1 MDKRILVAIDGPA
14 GAGKSTLARRVAAR
28 LGFVYIDTGAMYR
41 AIALWAERSGIGWED
56 PVRLEQLAG
65 QASITLTRDGRVLL
79 NGEDVSAAIREP
91 SISQGASIVSAV
103 SGVRRALVALQ
114 QQMGRETSAVM
125 EGRDIGTVVFPDAE
139 VKVFLDASPTVRAER
154 RVRDLA
160 ARGIQADFESVRAE
174 MVERDARDSTRPDSP
189 LRQAPDATYLD
200 SSSLTEAEV
209 EEALLRIVRE
219 KTSNGK
225 EVVR

>member
-1 MDKRILVAIDGPA
+1 
-14 GAGKSTLARRVAAR
+14 
-28 LGFVYIDTGAMYR
+28 MYR